1 MQHPYFGALDTSDQ
15 DGTDVIWERD
25 LELAGQPVDVAL
37 WANEELALDPAQLDA
52 FANLLEDLPQL
63 DTNARGF
70 LTAELNEDD
79 DFIAYHTDEVE
90 NFPALAAIAP
100 NGEIAIDDFV
110 RAMRL
115 CHIGLWC
122 DGVVVLD
129 YQIDPDHSDQI
140 LAVKLDMHGAL
151 KDVSWES

>member
-1 MQHPYFGALDTSDQ
+1 MQHPYFGDLDTSDQ

-37 WANEELALDPAQLDA
+37 WANENQVLDPAQLDA
-52 FANLLEDLPQL
+52 FALLLEDLPEL
-63 DTNARGF
+63 DAKARGF
-70 LTAELNEDD
+70 LTVELNEDD

-100 NGEIAIDDFV
+100 DGEISIDEFV
-110 RAMRL
+110 RALRL
-115 CHIGLWC
+115 CNIGLWC
-122 DGVVVLD
+122 DGTVVMD

-140 LAVKLDMHGAL
+140 LAVKLDMQGGL
-151 KDVSWES
+151 KEVAWES